1 MNEGMNDERRGGG
14 AAGETQDQ
22 ATIILLNTLALVE
35 PTGLDAAYDTVA
47 ANSCGCE
54 SCKLI

>member
-1 MNEGMNDERRGGG
+1 MNDEEEVQL
-14 AAGETQDQ
+14 AMTQDQ
-22 ATIILLNTLALVE
+22 TTIILLNTLALVE
-35 PTGLDAAYDTVA
+35 PAGLDAAYDTVA